1 MVKVRNFNSIT
12 LTCHCTH
19 NFDLYDVK
27 MVAFCS
33 RNIKFSQYQFSPHGE
48 LILGTYNLR
57 NMVGWKSTPLSNKP
71 EVVRKKSFIKFQSEW
86 FILLFIW
93 FGTVNKTPFPT
104 IFVRSG
110 FWGGNPPLCPI
121 WSMKF
126 QMIYKNVSN
135 ARMTCQGDCWR
146 FLWRNIHAR
155 IVLTFEN
162 GAFSGFGVENH
173 PFVQYVG
180 TGRNDENRS
189 GGHKTELY
197 VIFPLFQHCID
208 AFKQNLQVWKGLG
221 WFSTPLA
228 PNTLIFE
235 GWDL

>member
-1 MVKVRNFNSIT
+1 M
-12 LTCHCTH
+12 
-19 NFDLYDVK
+19 
-27 MVAFCS
+27 
-33 RNIKFSQYQFSPHGE
+33 
-48 LILGTYNLR
+48 
-57 NMVGWKSTPLSNKP
+57 
-71 EVVRKKSFIKFQSEW
+71 
-86 FILLFIW
+86 
-93 FGTVNKTPFPT
+93 NKTPFST
-104 IFVRSG
+104 ILVRSG

-197 VIFPLFQHCID
+197 VIFPLFQRCID
-208 AFKQNLQVWKGLG
+208 ALKQNLQVWKGLG

-228 PNTLIFE
+228 PNTQVFE
-235 GWDL
+235 GWNPEYHNPSKTLRLPTIYIEEMFMCTKYLCPKTPRNSSVRSSTTQQIPRISKKLMKSKRQF